1 MSKEILNVVEAVSVE
16 KGVAKEIIFEA
27 IEAALAIAT
36 RKRHHEELDVRVSID
51 LDTGDYETFRRWEV
65 VDDAAVV
72 FTQEEA
78 DAALEKLLAE
88 AAAREGAGDASAG
101 ADIAAG
107 ADSDTPASGDTD
119 TAEAVGI
126 AAGADPGAD
135 SDTPASGDTDTAEAA
150 GIAAGADPGADS
162 DTPASGDTDT
172 AEAVGIAAGT
182 DPGADSDT
190 FVPGDTGPADVA
202 PGEAAAGVDFF
213 GDAGEPIG
221 PRVFDPNREVLYSEA
236 SVRAPELGIGDFIE
250 EPIESVAFGR
260 IAAQTAKQVIVQK
273 VREAERAQVVEAY
286 RHRVGEMVTGVVKRL
301 ERGSIILD
309 LGGNAEAIVN
319 REEVIPRE
327 IVRPGDRLRG
337 YLRDVRPE
345 TRGPQLFVSR
355 TAPELMVRLFTLEVP
370 EISEGLIEI
379 MGCARDPGSRAKIGV
394 RSNVSRIDPV
404 GACVGMRGSRVQAVS
419 NELAGERVDIIPW
432 DENPAQYVIN
442 AMSPA
447 EVVSIV
453 VDEESG
459 SMDVAVHEEQL
470 SQAIGRGGQ
479 NVRLAGQLARWQ
491 INVMTEQQA
500 DEKSEVEEGKY
511 LSLFMNQLDV
521 DEEIARILLEEGFT
535 SIEEVA
541 YVPEDEMLA
550 IDEIDEE
557 ICRELQ
563 SRARDVLLTREI
575 ASEEG
580 VTTGTPAEDLLL
592 LDGIDTELA
601 YGLAARGVAT
611 REALAEL
618 SVDDFTELMEIDPE
632 RAAELIMTAR
642 AIWFEDEEA
651 ESSA

>member
-1 MSKEILNVVEAVSVE
+1 MSKEILNVVDVVSAE

-27 IEAALAIAT
+27 IEAALASAT
-36 RKRHHEELDVRVSID
+36 RKRHREELDVRVSID
-51 LDTGDYETFRRWEV
+51 RETGDYDTFRRWEI

-78 DAALEKLLAE
+78 DAALERLLAE
-88 AAAREGAGDASAG
+88 AAAREDGADAQEDTAADDTDASGAG
-101 ADIAAG
+101 
-107 ADSDTPASGDTD
+107 
-119 TAEAVGI
+119 
-126 AAGADPGAD
+126 
-135 SDTPASGDTDTAEAA
+135 
-150 GIAAGADPGADS
+150 
-162 DTPASGDTDT
+162 
-172 AEAVGIAAGT
+172 
-182 DPGADSDT
+182 
-190 FVPGDTGPADVA
+190 
-202 PGEAAAGVDFF
+202 
-213 GDAGEPIG
+213 GDADDADEPVG
-221 PRVFDPNREVLYSEA
+221 PRIFDPDRQILYSEA
-236 SVRAPELGIGDFIE
+236 STRSPAPEIGDFVE
-250 EPIESVAFGR
+250 ELIESVAFGR
-260 IAAQTAKQVIVQK
+260 IAAQTAKQVIVQR
-273 VREAERAQVVEAY
+273 VREAERAQVIEAY

-355 TAPELMVRLFTLEVP
+355 TAPELMMQLFALEVP

-447 EVVSIV
+447 EVVSII

-459 SMDVAVHEEQL
+459 AMDVAVHEEQL

-479 NVRLAGQLARWQ
+479 NVRLASQLTQWQ

-500 DEKSEVEEGKY
+500 DEKNEMEAGKY
-511 LSLFMNQLDV
+511 LSLFRDQLDV
-521 DEEIARILLEEGFT
+521 DEEIALILLEEGFT
-535 SIEEVA
+535 SIEDVA

-563 SRARDVLLTREI
+563 SRARDVLLIREI

-580 VTTGTPAEDLLL
+580 VSSGSPAEDLLL
-592 LDGIDTELA
+592 LDGMDTELA
-601 YGLAARGVAT
+601 YGLAAKGVTT
-611 REALAEL
+611 REGLAEL
-618 SVDDFTELMEIDPE
+618 SVDDFTELAEIDPE

-642 AIWFEDEEA
+642 AIWFEQEEA
-651 ESSA
+651 ESPSR